1 MNEPDDLFFALLA
14 RQLIPLSEA
23 AKLTSYAEDYLG
35 QRARQGRLK
44 AIKLGRNWITTRA
57 AIEDYRNTHAG
68 PYQHGGSRKPR
79 GGGGTL
85 REYVPLS
92 GQWEHRPPKLAPS
105 PLRQLPS
112 GILYS
117 FLAVHGNL
125 EAYMTHSKKEQR

>member
-79 GGGGTL
+79 GGGGYFKRKCPANWTVGAPPAKVGSITTPPTSVRYSIL
-85 REYVPLS
+85 VPC
-92 GQWEHRPPKLAPS
+92 GPWQP
-105 PLRQLPS
+105 
-112 GILYS
+112 
-117 FLAVHGNL
+117 
-125 EAYMTHSKKEQR
+125 

>member
-44 AIKLGRNWITTRA
+44 AIKIGRNWITTRA
-57 AIEDYRNTHAG
+57 AIEDYRNTHSG

-79 GGGGTL
+79 GGGYFKRICPARWTVGAPPAKVGSITTPPTSIRYSIL
-85 REYVPLS
+85 VPC
-92 GQWEHRPPKLAPS
+92 GPWQP
-105 PLRQLPS
+105 
-112 GILYS
+112 
-117 FLAVHGNL
+117 
-125 EAYMTHSKKEQR
+125 

>member
-44 AIKLGRNWITTRA
+44 AIKIGRNWITTRA
-57 AIEDYRNTHAG
+57 AIEDYRNTHTG

-79 GGGGTL
+79 GGAAASARRTPPPGPGHPGYPKKPGGGGVL
-85 REYVPLS
+85 
-92 GQWEHRPPKLAPS
+92 
-105 PLRQLPS
+105 
-112 GILYS
+112 
-117 FLAVHGNL
+117 
-125 EAYMTHSKKEQR
+125 